1 MHRFDRLTSIKPSYA
16 EGLIVHSGFC
26 GGRVFQVFQVS
37 GVSGFRFRFYLIK
50 RFHHYRGSD
59 EKLPVSAEIFSRGL
73 LKPVDR
79 CERMLA

>member
-1 MHRFDRLTSIKPSYA
+1 MYRFGRPTPTNLSCA
-16 EGLIVHSGFC
+16 EELIVHSGFYE
-26 GGRVFQVFQVS
+26 GRVFQV
-37 GVSGFRFRFYLIK
+37 SGFRCRFYLRN
-50 RFHHYRGSD
+50 RFHHDRGSD